1 MVERFI
7 REYASAKRR
16 ALEHNELMNAG
27 IKAEL
32 LRRVDMALRGRER
45 GIITADEAIKMI
57 GGFADSGEDMS
68 RFWTA

>member
-16 ALEHNELMNAG
+16 ALERNELMNDG

-45 GIITADEAIKMI
+45 GIITVDEAIKMI
-57 GGFADSGEDMS
+57 GGFTGEEDMS
-68 RFWTA
+68 RFWTD